1 MASDN
6 GTFCASTMACAT
18 DLTSMPEPVPKLAMA
33 AEPALLAV
41 ELFAVLE
48 DTEVTID
55 HSWIKGT
62 YFLESVEDRKT

>member
-1 MASDN
+1 
-6 GTFCASTMACAT
+6 
-18 DLTSMPEPVPKLAMA
+18 LTSMPEPVPKLAMA

-62 YFLESVEDRKT
+62 YFLESVRDRKT